1 MIQLFT
7 ILFAISITSLHAQN
21 DFLSQN
27 EFLTDSLVNRTCKNL
42 GASYKYGA
50 SGMNSFDCSG
60 LVNFHFNKKNFPR
73 SSKEIAK
80 LGAYVEADSLQVG
93 DLIFFLGSNLKD
105 IGHVAIVSHIS
116 DKDIFILHATTKRG
130 VIEEILQ
137 HNSYFMKRWVFNKR
151 IDLQD

>member
-1 MIQLFT
+1 MKYLLKICL
-7 ILFAISITSLHAQN
+7 ILFALKVGAQDTTFTVN
-21 DFLSQN
+21 QTFS
-27 EFLTDSLVNRTCKNL
+27 DSLLNITCQNI
-42 GASYKYGA
+42 GSGYQYGA
-50 SGMNSFDCSG
+50 SGLQYFDCSG
-60 LVNFHFNKKNFPR
+60 LVNFHFNKKGFPR

-130 VIEEILQ
+130 VIEEVLQ

-151 IDLQD
+151 IE